1 MEFDNTF
8 SVTAPIDEVWAAI
21 LDVERVAPRVPG
33 ARVIEQTGDNA
44 YKVAIK
50 VRLGPLSMTY
60 TGTVQVVEQD
70 DDAHRAVMRAN
81 ATEARG
87 QGIAEATVELRLT
100 ADGEQTRGTIHSDVA
115 ISGKA
120 AAMGQGVIGDV
131 SARIIDTFA
140 QNLAAML
147 AGEGEP
153 VAEGKPAPEA
163 APTAGAGGAAGPG
176 VAAAAPPPPPPSA
189 PPQEEESG
197 LPVLAIAG
205 SVLAGRMRDPR
216 VLAGTLAAIA
226 AVFFAL
232 GRRSAR

>member
-1 MEFDNTF
+1 MEFDNVF

-60 TGTVQVVEQD
+60 TGNVKVVEQD

-87 QGIAEATVELRLT
+87 QGVAEATVELRLT
-100 ADGEQTRGTIHSDVA
+100 ADGEQTRGAIHSDVA

-140 QNLAAML
+140 ENLAAML

-153 VAEGKPAPEA
+153 SEPVART
-163 APTAGAGGAAGPG
+163 APTAGTG
-176 VAAAAPPPPPPSA
+176 AAPPPEGITGAPAPPPPA
-189 PPQEEESG
+189 PPQEEEAG
-197 LPVLAIAG
+197 LPVLAIAR

-216 VLAGTLAAIA
+216 VLAGTLAAA
-226 AVFFAL
+226 AALFFAL

>member
-1 MEFDNTF
+1 MEFDNVF

-60 TGTVQVVEQD
+60 TGNVKVVEQD

-87 QGIAEATVELRLT
+87 QGVAEATVELRLT
-100 ADGEQTRGTIHSDVA
+100 ADGEQTRGAIHSDVA

-140 QNLAAML
+140 ENLAAML
-147 AGEGEP
+147 AGEG
-153 VAEGKPAPEA
+153 APDVPG
-163 APTAGAGGAAGPG
+163 AP
-176 VAAAAPPPPPPSA
+176 VAAAAPESGAGAPPAPEAIAATPAPPPPA
-189 PPQEEESG
+189 PPEEDESG
-197 LPVLAIAG
+197 LPVLAIAR

-216 VLAGTLAAIA
+216 VLAGTLAAVA
-226 AVFFAL
+226 ALFFAL
-232 GRRSAR
+232 GRRSVR

>member
-8 SVTAPIDEVWAAI
+8 SVTAPIDDVWAAI
-21 LDVERVAPRVPG
+21 LDVARVAPRVPG
-33 ARVIEQTGDNA
+33 ARVLEQTGDNA

-60 TGTVQVVEQD
+60 TGNVTVIEQD

-87 QGIAEATVELRLT
+87 QGVAEATVELRLT
-100 ADGEQTRGTIHSDVA
+100 ADGEQTRGAIHSDVA

-140 QNLAAML
+140 ENLAAML

-153 VAEGKPAPEA
+153 VTA
-163 APTAGAGGAAGPG
+163 APVPEPASPPGAGAAAGPEVG
-176 VAAAAPPPPPPSA
+176 ASAPPPA
-189 PPQEEESG
+189 PAAPQEREPG

-216 VLAGTLAAIA
+216 VLAGTLLAVAG
-226 AVFFAL
+226 VFFAL

>member
-1 MEFDNTF
+1 MEFDNHF
-8 SVTAPIDEVWAAI
+8 SVTAPIDEVWSAI

-60 TGTVQVVEQD
+60 TGNVTVIEQD
-70 DDAHRAVMRAN
+70 DAAHRAVMRAN

-87 QGIAEATVELRLT
+87 QGVAEATVELLLT
-100 ADGEQTRGTIHSDVA
+100 QDGEQTRGAIHSDVA

-147 AGEGEP
+147 AGEGEG
-153 VAEGKPAPEA
+153 EGEPAPA
-163 APTAGAGGAAGPG
+163 APAAP
-176 VAAAAPPPPPPSA
+176 AAEAPPAEPAPPPLPAAQPR
-189 PPQEEESG
+189 QEEEAG
-197 LPVLAIAG
+197 LPILAIAG

-216 VLAGTLAAIA
+216 VLVGTLVAVAAL
-226 AVFFAL
+226 FFAL
-232 GRRSAR
+232 GRRSAQ

>member
-8 SVTAPIDEVWAAI
+8 SVTAPIDDVWAAI

-60 TGTVQVVEQD
+60 TGNVTVIEQD

-87 QGIAEATVELRLT
+87 QGVAEATVELRLT
-100 ADGEQTRGTIHSDVA
+100 ADGEQTRGAIHSDVA

-140 QNLAAML
+140 ENLAAML

-153 VAEGKPAPEA
+153 VTEA
-163 APTAGAGGAAGPG
+163 ASPPRTG
-176 VAAAAPPPPPPSA
+176 AAAAPEVAVSAPA
-189 PPQEEESG
+189 PPQEEEPG

-216 VLAGTLAAIA
+216 VLAGTLV
-226 AVFFAL
+226 AVAGLFFAL

>member
-1 MEFDNTF
+1 MEFDNVF

-60 TGTVQVVEQD
+60 TGNVKVVEQD

-87 QGIAEATVELRLT
+87 QGVAEATVELRLT
-100 ADGEQTRGTIHSDVA
+100 ADGEQTRGAIHSDVA

-140 QNLAAML
+140 ENLAAML
-147 AGEGEP
+147 AGNGQPGAP
-153 VAEGKPAPEA
+153 VAEA
-163 APTAGAGGAAGPG
+163 APAAGAGATARQGAAD
-176 VAAAAPPPPPPSA
+176 APPPRPPA
-189 PPQEEESG
+189 PPQEEEPG
-197 LPVLAIAG
+197 LPVLAIAR

-216 VLAGTLAAIA
+216 VLAGTLAALA
-226 AVFFAL
+226 GLFFAL
-232 GRRSAR
+232 GRRSTR

>member
-1 MEFDNTF
+1 MEFDNHF
-8 SVTAPIDEVWAAI
+8 SVTAPIDHVWAAI

-60 TGTVQVVEQD
+60 TGNVTVVEQD
-70 DDAHRAVMRAN
+70 DAAHRAVMRAS
-81 ATEARG
+81 AKEARG
-87 QGIAEATVELRLT
+87 QGVAEATVELRLT
-100 ADGEQTRGTIHSDVA
+100 QDGEQTRAAIHSDVA

-153 VAEGKPAPEA
+153 APAPPAAEA
-163 APTAGAGGAAGPG
+163 APGAE
-176 VAAAAPPPPPPSA
+176 AAPAEPA
-189 PPQEEESG
+189 PPAPPAAQPQQEEEPG

-205 SVLAGRMRDPR
+205 SVVAGRMRDPR
-216 VLAGTLAAIA
+216 VLVATLVAVA

-232 GRRSAR
+232 GRRSGR

>member
-60 TGTVQVVEQD
+60 TGKVQVVEQD

-87 QGIAEATVELRLT
+87 QGVAEATVELRLT
-100 ADGEQTRGTIHSDVA
+100 ADGEQTRGAIHSDVA

-140 QNLAAML
+140 ENLAAML
-147 AGEGEP
+147 AGEG
-153 VAEGKPAPEA
+153 AP
-163 APTAGAGGAAGPG
+163 
-176 VAAAAPPPPPPSA
+176 VAAAAPGTAPGTGPGEASAPEGTAGTPAPPPPA
-189 PPQEEESG
+189 PPEEDEPG
-197 LPVLAIAG
+197 LPVLAIAR

-216 VLAGTLAAIA
+216 VLAGTLAALA
-226 AVFFAL
+226 ALFFAL
-232 GRRSAR
+232 GRRSVR

>member
-1 MEFDNTF
+1 MEFDNVF

-33 ARVIEQTGDNA
+33 ARVIEQTGDNV

-60 TGTVQVVEQD
+60 TGNVQVVEQD

-87 QGIAEATVELRLT
+87 QGVAEATVELRLT
-100 ADGEQTRGTIHSDVA
+100 ADGEQTRGAIHSDVA

-140 QNLAAML
+140 ENLAAML
-147 AGEGEP
+147 AGEGAPSEP
-153 VAEGKPAPEA
+153 VARTAP
-163 APTAGAGGAAGPG
+163 AAGTG
-176 VAAAAPPPPPPSA
+176 AAPPPEGITGAPAPPPPA
-189 PPQEEESG
+189 PAQEEEAG
-197 LPVLAIAG
+197 LPVLAIAR

-216 VLAGTLAAIA
+216 VLAGTLAAA
-226 AVFFAL
+226 AALFFAL
-232 GRRSAR
+232 GRRSVR

>member
-1 MEFDNTF
+1 MEFDNVF

-60 TGTVQVVEQD
+60 TGNVQVVEQD

-87 QGIAEATVELRLT
+87 QGVAEATVELRLT
-100 ADGEQTRGTIHSDVA
+100 ADGEQTRGAIHSDVA

-140 QNLAAML
+140 ENLAAML

-153 VAEGKPAPEA
+153 SEPVAP
-163 APTAGAGGAAGPG
+163 PTAGTG
-176 VAAAAPPPPPPSA
+176 AAPPPEGITGAPAPPPPA
-189 PPQEEESG
+189 PAQEEEAG
-197 LPVLAIAG
+197 LPVLAIAR

-216 VLAGTLAAIA
+216 VLAGTLAAA
-226 AVFFAL
+226 AALFFAL

>member
-8 SVTAPIDEVWAAI
+8 SVTAPIDDVWAAI
-21 LDVERVAPRVPG
+21 VDVARVAPRVPG
-33 ARVIEQTGDNA
+33 ARVLEQTGDNA

-60 TGTVQVVEQD
+60 TGNVTVVEQD
-70 DDAHRAVMRAN
+70 DAAHRAVMRAS
-81 ATEARG
+81 AKEARG
-87 QGIAEATVELRLT
+87 QGVAEATVELRLT
-100 ADGEQTRGTIHSDVA
+100 ADGEQTRGAIHSDVA

-147 AGEGEP
+147 AGEGEG
-153 VAEGKPAPEA
+153 EPAPA
-163 APTAGAGGAAGPG
+163 APGAE
-176 VAAAAPPPPPPSA
+176 APPAEPATPPSA
-189 PPQEEESG
+189 AAQPQEEEPG

-216 VLAGTLAAIA
+216 VLAGALVAIA
-226 AVFFAL
+226 ALFFAL

>member
-1 MEFDNTF
+1 MEFDNVF

-60 TGTVQVVEQD
+60 TGKVQVVEQD

-87 QGIAEATVELRLT
+87 QGVAEATVELRLT
-100 ADGEQTRGTIHSDVA
+100 ADGEQTRGAIHSDVA

-140 QNLAAML
+140 ENLAAML

-153 VAEGKPAPEA
+153 GAP
-163 APTAGAGGAAGPG
+163 
-176 VAAAAPPPPPPSA
+176 VAAAAPGTGPGEASAPEGTAGTPAPPPPA
-189 PPQEEESG
+189 PPEEDEPG
-197 LPVLAIAG
+197 LPVLAIAR

-216 VLAGTLAAIA
+216 VLAGTLAALA
-226 AVFFAL
+226 AHFFAL
-232 GRRSAR
+232 GRRSVR

>member
-1 MEFDNTF
+1 MEFDNVF

-60 TGTVQVVEQD
+60 TGNVQVVEQD

-87 QGIAEATVELRLT
+87 QGVAEATVELRLT
-100 ADGEQTRGTIHSDVA
+100 ADGDQTRGAIHSDVA

-131 SARIIDTFA
+131 SGRIIDTFA
-140 QNLAAML
+140 ENLAAML
-147 AGEGEP
+147 AGEGQP
-153 VAEGKPAPEA
+153 A
-163 APTAGAGGAAGPG
+163 AP
-176 VAAAAPPPPPPSA
+176 VAAAAPATAPEAGAGTAPASEAIAAPPAPPPPA
-189 PPQEEESG
+189 PREEDEPG
-197 LPVLAIAG
+197 LPVLAIAR
-205 SVLAGRMRDPR
+205 SVLVGRLRDPR
-216 VLAGTLAAIA
+216 VLAGTLAALA
-226 AVFFAL
+226 ALFFAL
-232 GRRSAR
+232 GRRSVR

>member
-50 VRLGPLSMTY
+50 VKLGPLSMTY
-60 TGTVQVVEQD
+60 TGTVKVVEQD
-70 DDAHRAVMRAN
+70 DAAHRAVMRAN

-100 ADGEQTRGTIHSDVA
+100 ADGEQTRATIHSDVA

-140 QNLAAML
+140 HNLAAML

-153 VAEGKPAPEA
+153 VAEGKPVAEA
-163 APTAGAGGAAGPG
+163 APAAGAGGAAGAEP
-176 VAAAAPPPPPPSA
+176 AAGAPPPPPPP
-189 PPQEEESG
+189 PPQEEEPG
-197 LPVLAIAG
+197 LPVLAIAR

-216 VLAGTLAAIA
+216 VLAGTLAAVA
-226 AVFFAL
+226 GLFFAL

>member
-1 MEFDNTF
+1 MEFDNVF

-60 TGTVQVVEQD
+60 TGKVQVVEQD

-87 QGIAEATVELRLT
+87 QGVAEATVELRLT
-100 ADGEQTRGTIHSDVA
+100 ADGEQTRGAIHSDVA

-140 QNLAAML
+140 ENLAAML
-147 AGEGEP
+147 AGEGAP
-153 VAEGKPAPEA
+153 VGAAVPATAPEA
-163 APTAGAGGAAGPG
+163 GAGAAPTSEAIAAPP
-176 VAAAAPPPPPPSA
+176 APPPPA
-189 PPQEEESG
+189 PREEDEPG
-197 LPVLAIAG
+197 LPVLAIAR
-205 SVLAGRMRDPR
+205 SVLAGRLSDPR
-216 VLAGTLAAIA
+216 VLAGTLAAV
-226 AVFFAL
+226 AVLFFTL

>member
-8 SVTAPIDEVWAAI
+8 SVTAPIDDVWATI

-50 VRLGPLSMTY
+50 VKLGPLSMTY
-60 TGTVQVVEQD
+60 TGTVKVVEQD
-70 DDAHRAVMRAN
+70 DAAHRAVMRAN

-153 VAEGKPAPEA
+153 VAEAKPVAEA
-163 APTAGAGGAAGPG
+163 APAAGAGGAAGAEP
-176 VAAAAPPPPPPSA
+176 AAGAPPPPPPA
-189 PPQEEESG
+189 PPQEEEPG
-197 LPVLAIAG
+197 LPVLAIAR

-226 AVFFAL
+226 GLFFAL

>member
-8 SVTAPIDEVWAAI
+8 SVTAPIDDVWAAI
-21 LDVERVAPRVPG
+21 LDVARVAPRVPG
-33 ARVIEQTGDNA
+33 ARVLEQTGDNA

-60 TGTVQVVEQD
+60 TGNVTVIEQD

-87 QGIAEATVELRLT
+87 QGVANATVELRLT
-100 ADGEQTRGTIHSDVA
+100 ADGEQTRGAIHSDVA

-140 QNLAAML
+140 ENLAAML

-153 VAEGKPAPEA
+153 VTEA
-163 APTAGAGGAAGPG
+163 ASPPETGAAAGPE
-176 VAAAAPPPPPPSA
+176 VAVSAPPPAPA
-189 PPQEEESG
+189 PPQEEEPG

-216 VLAGTLAAIA
+216 VLAGTLV
-226 AVFFAL
+226 AVAGLFFAL

>member
-1 MEFDNTF
+1 
-8 SVTAPIDEVWAAI
+8 V
-21 LDVERVAPRVPG
+21 L
-33 ARVIEQTGDNA
+33 EQTGDNA
-44 YKVAIK
+44 YKVAIN

-60 TGTVQVVEQD
+60 TGNVTVIEQD

-87 QGIAEATVELRLT
+87 QGVAEATVELRLT
-100 ADGEQTRGTIHSDVA
+100 ADGAQTRGAIHSDVA

-140 QNLAAML
+140 ENLAAML

-153 VAEGKPAPEA
+153 VTEAASPPETGAAAAPEA
-163 APTAGAGGAAGPG
+163 AVT
-176 VAAAAPPPPPPSA
+176 PPPAPA
-189 PPQEEESG
+189 PPQEEEPG

-216 VLAGTLAAIA
+216 VLAGTLV
-226 AVFFAL
+226 AVAGLFFAL

>member
-1 MEFDNTF
+1 MEFDNVF

-60 TGTVQVVEQD
+60 TGNVKVVEQD

-87 QGIAEATVELRLT
+87 QGVAEATVELRLT
-100 ADGEQTRGTIHSDVA
+100 ADGEQTRGAIHSDVA

-140 QNLAAML
+140 ENLAAML

-153 VAEGKPAPEA
+153 DVPGEPVTRTAP
-163 APTAGAGGAAGPG
+163 AAGTG
-176 VAAAAPPPPPPSA
+176 AAPPPEGITGAPAPPPPA
-189 PPQEEESG
+189 PAQEEEAG
-197 LPVLAIAG
+197 LPVLAIAR

-216 VLAGTLAAIA
+216 VLAGMLAAVA
-226 AVFFAL
+226 ALFFAL
-232 GRRSAR
+232 GRRSSR

>member
-1 MEFDNTF
+1 MEFDNHF
-8 SVTAPIDEVWAAI
+8 SVTAPIDEVWSAI

-60 TGTVQVVEQD
+60 TGNVTVVEQD

-81 ATEARG
+81 AKEARG
-87 QGIAEATVELRLT
+87 QGVAEATVELRLT
-100 ADGEQTRGTIHSDVA
+100 ADGDQTRGAIHSDVA

-147 AGEGEP
+147 AGEGE
-153 VAEGKPAPEA
+153 GEA
-163 APTAGAGGAAGPG
+163 APAAPGAPAAE
-176 VAAAAPPPPPPSA
+176 AAPAEPPSPPPPAAQPQQ
-189 PPQEEESG
+189 QEEEPG

-216 VLAGTLAAIA
+216 VLVGTLVAVAAL
-226 AVFFAL
+226 FFAL
-232 GRRSAR
+232 GRRSAQ